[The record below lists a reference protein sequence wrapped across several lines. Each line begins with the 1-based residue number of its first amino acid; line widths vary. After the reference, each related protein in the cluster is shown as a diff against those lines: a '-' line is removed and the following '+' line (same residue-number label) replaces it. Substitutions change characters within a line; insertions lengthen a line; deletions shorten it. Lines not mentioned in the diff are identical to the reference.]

1 MGMKPVK
8 VAILRFDNGHVRPI
22 SCALKDD
29 PMFEIV
35 AVSYSP
41 LNPVSM
47 GRSFM
52 KGIPFYYDDE
62 QLLNEHPEVELAVCG
77 GTNRMHLNQFRLCAE
92 RGIHVISMKVPTM
105 DMDEYAEMLK
115 LQKEHGIQV
124 AIELEMRWRAE
135 ILRIKDLIKSGAIG
149 KPLSLNAYNY
159 SHFPM
164 WWNPWMNTPEE
175 SYGKR
180 VKLKPN
186 DPEDYRYR
194 GGALTDHPH
203 IFDLARFI
211 FDSDYD
217 FIYAEAAPNMRYDAE
232 VEDLL
237 TITGRLK
244 NGVIFSLDPS
254 YGNFEKKIFKR
265 VNDDFSKYPRTVEV
279 ELAVHGEKGSI
290 IANVYGAKAYQA
302 MYLPS
307 EDFKHWGS
315 SGASFSDTRRIF
327 THNFV
332 RRIRGEEAG
341 EDLTT
346 SLSEHVSIIKAMNAA
361 YESMATG
368 KIVKL

>member
-52 KGIPFYYDDE
+52 KDLPFYYDDE

-164 WWNPWMNTPEE
+164 WWNPWMNIPEE
-175 SYGKR
+175 IYGKR

-186 DPEDYRYR
+186 DPEDCRYR

-211 FDSDYD
+211 FESDYD
-217 FIYAEAAPNMRYDAE
+217 FVYAEAAPNMRYDAE

-254 YGNFEKKIFKR
+254 YGNKEKQIFKT
-265 VNDDFSKYPRTVEV
+265 NGGDDFCKYPRCVEV

-290 IANVYGAKAYQA
+290 IANVYGAKAYQS

-315 SGASFSDTRRIF
+315 SGASFSDYRRIF
-327 THNFV
+327 LRNFV
-332 RRIRGEEAG
+332 RKIRGENVDAG
-341 EDLTT
+341 TT
-346 SLSEHVSIIKAMNAA
+346 LSEHVNIIKVMNAA
-361 YESMATG
+361 YDSMATG
-368 KIVKL
+368 KIIKL

>member
-1 MGMKPVK
+1 MKKVN
-8 VAILRFDNGHVRPI
+8 VAILRFDNGHVPYIADAMRI
-22 SCALKDD
+22 D
-29 PMFEIV
+29 PLFNIA
-35 AVSYSP
+35 AVSFTP
-41 LNPVSM
+41 GNPVQI
-47 GRSFM
+47 GRG
-52 KGIPFYYDDE
+52 KYKNVPQYYSDE
-62 QLLNEHPEVELAVCG
+62 QLLNEHPEIELAVCG
-77 GTNRMHLNQFRLCAE
+77 GTNRMHLEQFRLCAE

-105 DMDEYAEMLK
+105 DLEEYEEMLALK
-115 LQKEHGIQV
+115 RKYGIQV

-135 ILRIKDLIKSGAIG
+135 ILRIKELVSQGAIG
-149 KPLSLNAYNY
+149 KPLSFHAYNY

-175 SYGKR
+175 IYGKR

-186 DPEDYRYR
+186 DCNDYRYR

-217 FIYAEAAPNMRYDAE
+217 FIYAEAAPNLREDAE
-232 VEDLL
+232 VEDCLSIL
-237 TITGRLK
+237 GRLK

-254 YGNFEKKIFKR
+254 YGNKEKQIFKR
-265 VNDDFSKYPRTVEV
+265 VNDDFAKYPRTVEV

-290 IANVYGAKAYQA
+290 IADVYGAKGYQA

-327 THNFV
+327 LHNFV
-332 RRIRGEEAG
+332 RRIRKEAG

-346 SLSEHVSIIKAMNAA
+346 SLESHIEIIRAMNAA
-361 YESMATG
+361 YESMSTG
-368 KIVKL
+368 KTVKPQ